1 MFEKF
6 KFSKRMNCWILYYAA
21 ALISVVLF
29 VLGFLLMGSP
39 SDRWAKTDLFTY
51 LTLGIPFCLWTWLL
65 LIGLIFFK
73 KSNEAVKT
81 ICVFTAIPQAIFI
94 ALLIGHQY
102 SFFEV
107 IKWYAMIFSF
117 GLIRGL

>member
-1 MFEKF
+1 MKKLKF
-6 KFSKRMNCWILYYAA
+6 QKKLNGWTVYYGATF
-21 ALISVVLF
+21 ISVTLF
-29 VLGFLLMGSP
+29 VIGFLLMGSL